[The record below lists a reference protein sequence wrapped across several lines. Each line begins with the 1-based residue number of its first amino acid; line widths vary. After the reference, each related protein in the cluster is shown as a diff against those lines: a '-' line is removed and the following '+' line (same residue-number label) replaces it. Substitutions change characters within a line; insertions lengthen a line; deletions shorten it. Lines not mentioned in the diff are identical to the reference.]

1 MRGETVKLVFLPIKD
16 GVILEVLYRPQPI
29 ETIQTVDCDVTSYRY
44 ILHPQKIIII
54 VGTDGCDVTD
64 TLVSNSV
71 HETDKP
77 KVRVHLPQTTSLI
90 RGPTV
95 QFACYRKY

>member
-1 MRGETVKLVFLPIKD
+1 VFLPIKD

-29 ETIQTVDCDVTSYRY
+29 ETIQTLDCDITSYRY
-44 ILHPQKIIII
+44 ILHPQKTIIL
-54 VGTDGCDVTD
+54 VGTDGRDVID
-64 TLVSNSV
+64 TLLSNSV
-71 HETDKP
+71 HDTDKP

-95 QFACYRKY
+95 QFASYNKY